1 MLSFLLVDEISI
13 VTSLQSIISRVFPEA
28 PIYTASGGTEAW
40 MQIQAHSPAII
51 ITDLQLPG
59 MSGLDLCKRV
69 RASERFKDLY
79 VIIFTTGTNKD
90 QRIEILENGADEYLS
105 KPIVVDELTTKLRA
119 AVRIV
124 QLHHQLLTEQSRLKA
139 LSEQIERDFDE
150 MVHLTVG
157 FLQSRFAQTIPMLA
171 RVTKISLWIAS
182 QFAEI
187 TDHERKEL
195 EYASQLCYVGKL
207 FLPDSLMYQPISID
221 GKPAHE
227 LMAQVPHSAKMILSS
242 VKRFDNIGDILH
254 RLYENFDGTGFPERQ
269 QSWQIPLSARILRVA
284 LDFEEIRERTRKS
297 PQDTL
302 AIIQRD
308 SKRLYDHRIVLLL
321 AEYISRQSG
330 SLAHS
335 ASRPVQ
341 FQDLRD
347 GMVLARDVYTNSGL
361 KLLPADAVLSSKTIE
376 RILTHASTDPIIG
389 NIYVKMS

>member
-1 MLSFLLVDEISI
+1 MLSFLIVDEDA
-13 VTSLQSIISRVFPEA
+13 VAASLQSIITRVFPEA
-28 PIYTASGGTEAW
+28 PVYTASGGTEAW

-51 ITDLQLPG
+51 FSELRLPG
-59 MSGLDLCKRV
+59 MSGIDLCKRV
-69 RASERFKDLY
+69 RASERFKDVYFL
-79 VIIFTTGTNKD
+79 ILTTNTGKE

-105 KPIVVDELTTKLRA
+105 KPIIMEELTVKLRA

-124 QLHHQLLTEQSRLKA
+124 QMQQRLHAESTKLTALTEQL
-139 LSEQIERDFDE
+139 ERDFDE
-150 MVHLTVG
+150 MVHLTAG

-171 RVTKISLWIAS
+171 RVTKISLWIAG
-182 QFAEI
+182 QFSEI
-187 TDHERKEL
+187 TEQERKEL
-195 EYASQLCYVGKL
+195 EYASKLCYVGKL

-227 LMAQVPHSAKMILSS
+227 LMTQVPHSAKMILST
-242 VKRFDNIGDILH
+242 VKRFDSIGEILH
-254 RLYENFDGTGFPERQ
+254 RLYENFDGTGFPEHQ

-302 AIIQRD
+302 SIIQRD

-321 AEYISRQSG
+321 GEYISRQSG

-341 FQDLRD
+341 FQDLKD

-361 KLLPADAVLSSKTIE
+361 KLLPADATLSTKTIE
-376 RILTHASTDPIIG
+376 RILTHAATDPIIG

>member
-1 MLSFLLVDEISI
+1 MLSFLLVDENS
-13 VTSLQSIISRVFPEA
+13 VVSFLQSIISRVFPEA
-28 PIYTASGGTEAW
+28 PIYIASGGTEAW
-40 MQIQAHSPAII
+40 MQIQANSPAII
-51 ITDLQLPG
+51 ISDLQLPG

-69 RASERFKDLY
+69 RASERFKETY
-79 VIIFTTGTNKD
+79 FIILTTGTNKE
-90 QRIEILENGADEYLS
+90 QRIEVLENGADEYLS
-105 KPIVVDELTTKLRA
+105 KPIAMEELTAKLRA

-124 QLHHQLLTEQSRLKA
+124 QMQQRLQAESTRLKA
-139 LSEQIERDFDE
+139 LSEQLEVDFDE

-182 QFAEI
+182 QFSEI
-187 TDHERKEL
+187 TDQERKEL

-227 LMAQVPHSAKMILSS
+227 LSTQVPHSAKMILSS
-242 VKRFDNIGDILH
+242 VKRFDNIGTILH
-254 RLYENFDGTGFPERQ
+254 KLYENFDGSGFPERQ

-284 LDFEEIRERTRKS
+284 LDFEEIRERTRKT
-297 PQDTL
+297 PKDTL

-308 SKRLYDHRIVLLL
+308 VKRLYDHRIVLLL
-321 AEYISRQSG
+321 GEYISRQSG
-330 SLAHS
+330 TLSHS

-341 FQDLRD
+341 FQDLKD

-361 KLLPADAVLSSKTIE
+361 KLLPAEAMLSTKTIE

-389 NIYVKMS
+389 NIYIKIS